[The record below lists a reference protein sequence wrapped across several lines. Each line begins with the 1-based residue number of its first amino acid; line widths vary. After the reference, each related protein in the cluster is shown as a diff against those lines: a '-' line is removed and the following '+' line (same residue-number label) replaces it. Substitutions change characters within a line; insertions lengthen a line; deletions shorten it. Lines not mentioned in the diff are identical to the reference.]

1 MRAADIADDIVVAST
16 NWSRDGKL
24 NHKRKDNFVDFDHGN
39 TLIAAGNAKYSAEV
53 IIGITNAG
61 NAVFY
66 DVVNM
71 SPASFEMKKE
81 ESPTIATAQNARDDI
96 HGDSSDA
103 NIAREN
109 TSVKYSSSNSNRN
122 ENSIEEVVR
131 SEQGNKKRFS
141 MADTVEETD
150 KLIAVHNKSLSGLKR
165 MLQRNGVP
173 FPSIAIKKAGSG
185 HEGFGEVSIVFPKST
200 IDPERNAW
208 NRLYSNDAWTPTEP
222 RTEYDVGHTYKYQK
236 LFENMLGSDIYHAL
250 KGSSHL
256 SSSELER
263 KLESNNEK
271 IQVRY

>member
-1 MRAADIADDIVVAST
+1 MQNSKVT
-16 NWSRDGKL
+16 TFENGKGRL
-24 NHKRKDNFVDFDHGN
+24 
-39 TLIAAGNAKYSAEV
+39 E
-53 IIGITNAG
+53 
-61 NAVFY
+61 
-66 DVVNM
+66 
-71 SPASFEMKKE
+71 
-81 ESPTIATAQNARDDI
+81 
-96 HGDSSDA
+96 
-103 NIAREN
+103 
-109 TSVKYSSSNSNRN
+109 
-122 ENSIEEVVR
+122 
-131 SEQGNKKRFS
+131 RFS

-150 KLIAVHNKSLSGLKR
+150 KLVAVHNKSLSGLKR

-200 IDPERNAW
+200 IDPERNTW

-222 RTEYDVGHTYKYQK
+222 RIEYDVGDTYQYQK
-236 LFENMLGSDIYHAL
+236 LFENMLGPDIYHAL

>member
-1 MRAADIADDIVVAST
+1 
-16 NWSRDGKL
+16 
-24 NHKRKDNFVDFDHGN
+24 
-39 TLIAAGNAKYSAEV
+39 
-53 IIGITNAG
+53 
-61 NAVFY
+61 
-66 DVVNM
+66 
-71 SPASFEMKKE
+71 
-81 ESPTIATAQNARDDI
+81 
-96 HGDSSDA
+96 
-103 NIAREN
+103 
-109 TSVKYSSSNSNRN
+109 
-122 ENSIEEVVR
+122 
-131 SEQGNKKRFS
+131 

-222 RTEYDVGHTYKYQK
+222 KIECDVGDTYKYQK